1 MAWKQTFC
9 CPKCGYR
16 CDDYEGSGFFGQRIS
31 TVVCRHCRTV
41 QPLTVGGVIADVV
54 PSFSTEYGRLCP
66 QCMSDEITIWD
77 GHTCPKCGGRM
88 EKEGDKEFWT

>member
-9 CPKCGYR
+9 CTKCGYR
-16 CDDYEGSGFFGQRIS
+16 CEGYEGSGFFGQRIS

-66 QCMSDEITIWD
+66 QCMSDELTIWD
-77 GHTCPKCGGRM
+77 GHTCPKCGGKM
-88 EKEGDKEFWT
+88 TTEGEKEFWS